1 MTALSQN
8 NRLIQITTPLG
19 KDAMIV
25 SELTGDEYIS
35 DLFHFH
41 LDLYSDN
48 HEIAQKDLLGKDVTI
63 SLQSEKTK
71 ESRFIH
77 GYINH
82 LAMLDVN
89 DEGLRRYRAEVV
101 PGLWFTTLGAKK
113 PDFPEKNRRQDY

>member
-48 HEIAQKDLLGKDVTI
+48 HEIAQKDLLGKDVNI

-71 ESRFIH
+71 ESRYIH
-77 GYINH
+77 GNINH

-89 DEGLRRYRAEVV
+89 DVGLRRYRAE
-101 PGLWFTTLGAKK
+101 A
-113 PDFPEKNRRQDY
+113 